1 MIRKSSVIWAFSLN
15 PYYSNPPQN
24 QYFRHLLVCRPR
36 KATALL
42 RSPHQN
48 LLKNIWF
55 SGRRILRLPK
65 ISLNKPKTQVILSDY
80 RVFWWSS
87 REFLYLKI
95 GVRIVLQWLAIGVLS
110 EPASKSVFSAS
121 FGLSS
126 SKGDSLTS
134 SSAPKSSQK
143 YLIFR
148 SQNFK
153 ITKNFFE

>member
-15 PYYSNPPQN
+15 PYY
-24 QYFRHLLVCRPR
+24 Y
-36 KATALL
+36 
-42 RSPHQN
+42 
-48 LLKNIWF
+48 
-55 SGRRILRLPK
+55 
-65 ISLNKPKTQVILSDY
+65 
-80 RVFWWSS
+80 
-87 REFLYLKI
+87 
-95 GVRIVLQWLAIGVLS
+95 IVLQWLAIGVLF

-134 SSAPKSSQK
+134 FSAPKSSQK

-153 ITKNFFE
+153 ITKNFFEQDKNAGYPVGLSSILVKFTGIFVS